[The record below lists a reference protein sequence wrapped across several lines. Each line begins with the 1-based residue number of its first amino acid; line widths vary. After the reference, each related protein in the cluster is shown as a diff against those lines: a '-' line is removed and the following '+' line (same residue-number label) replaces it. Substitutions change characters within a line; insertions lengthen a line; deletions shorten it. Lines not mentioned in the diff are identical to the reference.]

1 MPREQIR
8 FNAETRQISLLV
20 HFTQAANLPDI
31 MQHGLVSVTEAANR
45 RLTPEVNDVLRLDG
59 HRDGISLSIA
69 FPNYR
74 MFYRYRMANPQ
85 TQWVVLGIEPSIL
98 WRNDCAYCCH
108 NAADAR
114 ISTQPLA
121 QLKTPAAFD
130 SMFAEQEELL
140 SRQAQGLNN
149 FDPTDEQAEVLS
161 FDNIEPQFISTV
173 IFNNEETR
181 SLYQSIVENRH
192 VLVNRAGSGYFA
204 SRTYER

>member
-8 FNAETRQISLLV
+8 FNAESRQISLLV

-59 HRDGISLSIA
+59 HRDGVSLSIA

-74 MFYRYRMANPQ
+74 MFYRYRMVNPR

-130 SMFAEQEELL
+130 SMFAEQE
-140 SRQAQGLNN
+140 G
-149 FDPTDEQAEVLS
+149 
-161 FDNIEPQFISTV
+161 
-173 IFNNEETR
+173 
-181 SLYQSIVENRH
+181 
-192 VLVNRAGSGYFA
+192 
-204 SRTYER
+204 